1 MDSWGYDLHGPGSM
15 KLLTRRQD
23 NRTRSPA
30 HAGGHVRKAASCR
43 RISPSLRRGGITL
56 FSCLGSVSP
65 YWPEKSH
72 MSLNLYMTVA
82 SLQANI
88 SDQVTGTN
96 DSEIKNETVL
106 QAVLASLDRSKK
118 AGFSAKKAE
127 RIVAELFGIENSMQN
142 HANTKFNEMIAEVKK
157 LHTRSRPRWR
167 PKPRLRPRFR
177 KPAEPRKTVA
187 DFVQAVEC
195 QNRSNLHTNIYRLR

>member
-1 MDSWGYDLHGPGSM
+1 
-15 KLLTRRQD
+15 
-23 NRTRSPA
+23 
-30 HAGGHVRKAASCR
+30 
-43 RISPSLRRGGITL
+43 
-56 FSCLGSVSP
+56 
-65 YWPEKSH
+65 

-106 QAVLASLDRSKK
+106 PAVLASLERSKK
-118 AGFSAKKAE
+118 AE
-127 RIVAELFGIENSMQN
+127 TIVAELFGIENSMQN

-177 KPAEPRKTVA
+177 KPAEPAWSSSSASALRSA
-187 DFVQAVEC
+187 GRFLPSPLSPEPLPC
-195 QNRSNLHTNIYRLR
+195 QWLTASEGSLRFF